1 MSGTLKYLAAVL
13 LLATSRTSAAAAAEG
28 PLSRLAFAGDFRL
41 RYEGNS
47 AVDDGPER
55 HRGVLR
61 LRVGATYR
69 LNDLLEVGARVAT
82 GDPGD
87 PRTTDVTIGDFVD
100 DPQISLDLAY
110 LEAKWKHAFATGGK
124 FRNPFATTELVWDA
138 DVNPPGA
145 AGWLETAPVAGFTP
159 RLTGMFMIVDEQTLR
174 SDSTMWGAQARMTR
188 PAGDRWGL
196 DVALGYW
203 DYTIASLAHADDPG
217 DTRGNLLTPDGSAF
231 LSDFDL
237 ADVVVTLTLP
247 GPGADWPVRVV
258 ADYVKNLGAAVEA
271 DQGFQVQLGLGRAGV
286 RHGVELLYGYAQCE
300 TDAVLGA
307 FSNDNLPL
315 ATNYLSHTLKASYG
329 VLEAT
334 TLSLTGYYFRTLDSE
349 AGPASGLDD
358 EFRTRVR
365 LDLMV
370 KF

>member
-1 MSGTLKYLAAVL
+1 MSGGLEYLAAVAL
-13 LLATSRTSAAAAAEG
+13 LGAALTTGVAAEG
-28 PLSRLAFAGDFRL
+28 RPSRLAFAGDFRL

-47 AVDDGPER
+47 AVEEGPER

-87 PRTTDVTIGDFVD
+87 PRSTDVTSGDFVD
-100 DPQISLDLAY
+100 DPQVSLDLAY
-110 LEAKWKHAFATGGK
+110 LEAKSQRAFATGGK

-159 RLTGMFMIVDEQTLR
+159 RLTGMFMIVDEQSLG

-188 PAGDRWGL
+188 PAGDRFGL
-196 DVALGYW
+196 DLALGYW

-217 DTRGNLLTPDGSAF
+217 DTRGNLLTPGRTAF

-237 ADVVVTLTLP
+237 ADVVVTLSLP
-247 GPGADWPVRVV
+247 GPGAEWPVRVV
-258 ADYVKNLGAAVEA
+258 ADYVRNLDAAVDA
-271 DQGFQVQLGLGRAGV
+271 DQGFQVQVAAGRTGIRRA
-286 RHGVELLYGYAQCE
+286 VELLYGYAECE

-315 ATNYLSHTLKASYG
+315 ATNYRSHTARASWG
-329 VLEAT
+329 VHEAT
-334 TLSLTGYYFRTLDSE
+334 TLSLTAYYFRTLDPE
-349 AGPASGLDD
+349 AGANSGPDD
-358 EFRTRVR
+358 GYRTRVR